1 MPGPHAKFHQ
11 NCCTSLGEKRAQ
23 DTDGHSFIII
33 RILFPFSFLRMQSLE
48 IHMNHCDI
56 SSHSDSLYHQFLEKR
71 TMMFLYNFT
80 PSYEVPF
87 QICRSIQ

>member
-33 RILFPFSFLRMQSLE
+33 RMFKESNI
-48 IHMNHCDI
+48 I
-56 SSHSDSLYHQFLEKR
+56 SQAINYVIWH
-71 TMMFLYNFT
+71 
-80 PSYEVPF
+80 
-87 QICRSIQ
+87 